1 MRAVDPV
8 AENSHFRL
16 MQPLVSLPFETYA
29 TSVAQALEAAGAAD
43 ILTRQE
49 RILLKPNLVTASPFP
64 VTTHPAFTEA
74 VLTYVRACSKADVII
89 AEGCGDAKRET
100 PEIFR
105 CLGYEELAKR
115 HGVPLVDLNSE
126 PCLAVS
132 RPGMNVL
139 EELHLPRLALDSF
152 IVSLPVLKA
161 HSIAGMTGTIKN
173 MMGLLP
179 PQVYQ
184 GNCGS
189 WKKNSFHAR
198 MQASLGDLA
207 LCLLPGLT
215 VMDASVGLAQYHL
228 GGPPLEP
235 PAMRILAGFDSFAV
249 DREAA
254 RLLGLD
260 PQSIGHLW
268 PQPKERFRH
277 NH

>member
-1 MRAVDPV
+1 
-8 AENSHFRL
+8 
-16 MQPLVSLPFETYA
+16 MQSLISVPFETYE
-29 TSVAQALEAAGAAD
+29 TSVAQALDAAGAAD
-43 ILTRQE
+43 VLARQE

-74 VLTYVRACSKADVII
+74 VLAYVRACSKADVII

-100 PEIFR
+100 PDIFH

-115 HGVPLVDLNSE
+115 HGVPLVDLNHE

-132 RPGMNVL
+132 KPGMAVHR
-139 EELHLPRLALDSF
+139 ELHLPRLALDSF

-184 GNCGS
+184 GDCGT

-198 MQASLGDLA
+198 MQGSLSDLA
-207 LCLLPGLT
+207 MCLPPGLT

-228 GGPPLEP
+228 GGPTMEP
-235 PAMRILAGFDSFAV
+235 PVMRILAGFDAFAV

-254 RLLGLD
+254 RLLGLN

-268 PQPKERFRH
+268 PYPKERFRH